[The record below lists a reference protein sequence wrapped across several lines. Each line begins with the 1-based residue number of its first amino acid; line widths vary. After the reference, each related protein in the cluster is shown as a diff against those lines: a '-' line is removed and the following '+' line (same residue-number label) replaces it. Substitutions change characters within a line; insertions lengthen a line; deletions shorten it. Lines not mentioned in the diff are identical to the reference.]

1 MSRLTPATKVEF
13 VDLERPRSN
22 FLFVEQ
28 NFKASQTIR
37 RIFSQA
43 RSARCKTLVIEHVP
57 PEGPV
62 ADENA
67 EIGSLVSDHTMA
79 GLRRL
84 SFWKKQVRLPE
95 EIGSLADAD
104 CFGYAMV
111 KHDVCP
117 SRKIDKWHVF
127 EAAISKYDHSHNYSP
142 CAKPVS
148 FLVGSKQFQVISI
161 LYCQQNGL
169 NKACAQVA
177 LRSLCAPYL
186 GNLELTY
193 QQINDLAFAGVTP
206 RTPWEGLRAYQIP
219 KVLNGLG
226 IPHFEFDYQ
235 SPTAT
240 KLRDAFPYQRI
251 VYSGIEAGAGALVAF
266 TMSGPTAG
274 TDGHMIPFFGHTFN
288 EDSWVPNA
296 DNEYFNVGKAI
307 RYIPSDLWLSSFI
320 VHDDN
325 FGSNLCIPKAYL
337 RRDLAQYV
345 VALLPQGYAY
355 NGLFAEVAASDYFY
369 SMLAQ
374 IVPGASSNVWINRL
388 ITFALDRRLILRLVP
403 IARDGYLNHLQAAED
418 WDNTREDST
427 TLTHLKSIK
436 MSLMWMIELSVP
448 DLFATNKRKIGE
460 ILLDATHPFS
470 PKVDF
475 KTFIL
480 ARLPGSYYFFDALE
494 ATGQPKFATVKSN
507 FVSHTE
513 LLIR

>member
-1 MSRLTPATKVEF
+1 
-13 VDLERPRSN
+13 
-22 FLFVEQ
+22 LFVEQ
-28 NFKASQTIR
+28 NFKASQPLR

-43 RSARCKTLVIEHVP
+43 RSGGCMTLIIEDVR

-67 EIGSLVSDHTMA
+67 EIAGLFSDHVMA

-84 SFWKKQVRLPE
+84 SFWKKVVRSTD
-95 EIGSLADAD
+95 EIASLTDAD
-104 CFGYAMV
+104 CFGYALV

-117 SRKIDKWHVF
+117 TRKSDKWHVF
-127 EAAISKYDHSHNYSP
+127 EAAISKYDHGHNYSP

-148 FLVGSKQFQVISI
+148 FLVGSKQFQVTAI

-169 NKACAQVA
+169 NKACAQVS

-193 QQINDLAFAGVTP
+193 RQINDLAFEGVAT
-206 RTPWEGLRAYQIP
+206 RAPWEGLRAYQIP

-226 IPHFEFDYQ
+226 IPYFEFDYQ

-240 KLRDAFPYQRI
+240 KLRDSFPYQRI
-251 VYSGIEAGAGALVAF
+251 VYSGIEACAGALVAF

-274 TDGHMIPFFGHTFN
+274 VDGHMIPFFGHTFN

-296 DNEYFNVGKAI
+296 DNEYFNVGTAI
-307 RYIPSDLWLSSFI
+307 RYLPSDLWLSSFI

-345 VALLPQGYAY
+345 VALLPMGYVY

-374 IVPGASSNVWINRL
+374 IATGASANVWINRL
-388 ITFALDRRLILRLVP
+388 VSFALGRRLVLRLVP
-403 IARDGYLNHLQAAED
+403 ITREGYLEHLQAAED
-418 WDNTREDST
+418 WDRNREDST
-427 TLTHLKSIK
+427 TLSHLRSIK

-448 DLFATNKRKIGE
+448 DLFAINKRKIGE
-460 ILLDATHPFS
+460 ILLDATIAFS

-480 ARLPGSYYFFDALE
+480 ARLPGSYYFFDALDSN
-494 ATGQPKFATVKSN
+494 GQPTFATVKSN
-507 FVSHTE
+507 FISHTE
-513 LLIR
+513 LLVR